1 VDGGKARIILSA
13 LVIPADV
20 MENQPMLDLLLWKT
34 LFRWRARARRVAGD
48 ATYGT
53 KENIAAIE
61 GARIRA
67 YRSRRVRGADY
78 SSRVFQHAVPFLD
91 VG

>member
-1 VDGGKARIILSA
+1 
-13 LVIPADV
+13 
-20 MENQPMLDLLLWKT
+20 MLDLLLWKT
-34 LFRWRARARRVAGD
+34 LFRWRARARRVTGD

-67 YRSRRVRGADY
+67 YRSRRVRGADH